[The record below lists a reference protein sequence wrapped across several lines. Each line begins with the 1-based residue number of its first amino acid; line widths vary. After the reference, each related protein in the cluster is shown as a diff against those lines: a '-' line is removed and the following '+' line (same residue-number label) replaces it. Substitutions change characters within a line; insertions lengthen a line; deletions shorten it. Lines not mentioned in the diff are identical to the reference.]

1 VATYKNAYTLLEEV
15 RDGLNEYSTA
25 YVQGTDTTGIFRNA
39 HLLNCIDRAQSLL
52 HALLV
57 KHVPNNFL
65 TSAEITGVDS
75 VYDLPWNFG
84 TVREFKDENGY
95 KVYRSGIDALPV
107 NSGVG
112 SDRFYYRSGQTFVLN
127 KSGVT
132 ETYTLWY
139 YTKPREIHLG
149 QGGANCAATVFHL
162 GSDAKNIDDYYNGM
176 TIENI
181 TQGTVETI
189 SDYTGSTALA
199 TVTGTPVTDDW
210 YGIVSEIPEAFHHLI
225 APRAIMI
232 AKAEHPVSPKAPTT
246 AEASMWKDEV
256 SEALTSY
263 GIGHDVT
270 PEDIWCDF
278 GVGSGVGVSIP
289 GHGSTIWD

>member
-1 VATYKNAYTLLEEV
+1 MATYKNAYTLLEEI
-15 RDGLNEYSTA
+15 RDGVNEYSTD
-25 YVQGTDTTGIFRNA
+25 YVQGTDTTGIYRNT
-39 HLLNCIDRAQSLL
+39 HLMNCIDRSQRLL
-52 HALLV
+52 HAILM
-57 KHVPNNFL
+57 KYIPEEFL
-65 TSAEITGVDS
+65 TREEITGVDS
-75 VYDLPWNFG
+75 VYSLPWDFG
-84 TVREFKDENGY
+84 TVREFKDEDGY
-95 KVYRSGIDALPV
+95 KVFRSGVNALPV
-107 NSGVG
+107 NDGVG
-112 SDRFYYRSGQTFVLN
+112 SKRYYYRSGQTFVLN

-181 TQGTVETI
+181 DQGTVETI

-199 TVTGTPVTDDW
+199 TVTSTPEEDDW

-232 AKAEHPVSPKAPTT
+232 AKSEHPVSPKAPTT
-246 AEASMWKDEV
+246 AEADMWRDEV
-256 SEALTSY
+256 IEALSSY

-278 GVGSGVGVSIP
+278 GGGYGTGISVP
-289 GHGSTIWD
+289 GQGYTIWD